1 MSEPV
6 IRTEGLVKEFPVAS
20 KTLGEPRKV
29 LHAVTNVSLSV
40 PKGGIF
46 GIVGESGCGKS
57 TLGRCL
63 LRLETIT
70 KGSVF
75 FQGRDITNLSG
86 KDLLPLRKNMQMIF
100 QNPYGSFDPKQKIGA
115 ALTEVAA
122 VHKMDAAQAQ
132 EKIHNLLEQINLP
145 QDALNRIPSEMS
157 GGQLQ
162 RLAIARALLLD
173 PAFIVADEPVSALDV
188 SVQAQI
194 LNLLLD
200 LQERHWLTYLVITH
214 DLNVLRYISD
224 RITIMY
230 LGKIVECGPTDV
242 ICSDPMHPYTQALM
256 AASPILDPHLRS
268 REKRIMKGEPGSLI
282 DLPKGCNFHPR
293 CPFATTR
300 CENSEPDMRYV
311 ASAHRVCCHLAD
323 NVAEAYDLNA
333 K

>member
-122 VHKMDAAQAQ
+122 VHKMDATQAQ
-132 EKIHNLLEQINLP
+132 EKIHNLLEQINRDSKAVVQMTLTTLDDDLCRIIEPNVCPTSRRFEVLCELRERGIPTVVWLTPLLP
-145 QDALNRIPSEMS
+145 FINDTEENVRGILE
-157 GGQLQ
+157 
-162 RLAIARALLLD
+162 LAHRAGCKGVM
-173 PAFIVADEPVSALDV
+173 AFGMGLTLRDGSREYFYEALD
-188 SVQAQI
+188 
-194 LNLLLD
+194 
-200 LQERHWLTYLVITH
+200 RHLPGVKE
-214 DLNVLRYISD
+214 RYIKRYVNNYELPSPDTARLLAMFHEECARYGMMSDPD
-224 RITIMY
+224 RIFAY
-230 LGKIVECGPTDV
+230 LNEFPECEQLT
-242 ICSDPMHPYTQALM
+242 L
-256 AASPILDPHLRS
+256 
-268 REKRIMKGEPGSLI
+268 
-282 DLPKGCNFHPR
+282 F
-293 CPFATTR
+293 
-300 CENSEPDMRYV
+300 
-311 ASAHRVCCHLAD
+311 
-323 NVAEAYDLNA
+323 
-333 K
+333 